1 MKPRFVGRV
10 GPADVVTA
18 LNAALGFS
26 AVVMAGVNLDLAAR
40 LVLVAAIADGADGI
54 IAKRYGGTPVGE
66 YLDGLADVASF
77 GVAPATIVFWFVWGT
92 PLSEPLRLVLGL
104 AVPALF
110 VVAAVVRLAL
120 YTAYDVEA
128 DQTLGV
134 QSTLAAVVLGAAVL
148 AGADYRIL
156 LVAMAILTYL
166 MVTSITYPDLLARDA
181 LVMGSVQAL
190 AVLAPQVFGNLFPVA
205 LLGCA
210 LAYLSLAPRFYW
222 R

>member
-26 AVVMAGVNLDLAAR
+26 AVVLAGVDLDLAAR

-77 GVAPATIVFWFVWGT
+77 GVAPAAIVFWFVWES
-92 PLSEPLRLVLGL
+92 PLSEVLRVSLGIG
-104 AVPALF
+104 VPALF
-110 VVAAVVRLAL
+110 VIAAVVRLAL

-148 AGADYRIL
+148 VGAEYRIL
-156 LVAMAILTYL
+156 LGAMAVLTYL

-181 LVMGSVQAL
+181 LIMGSLQAL
-190 AVLAPQVFGNLFPVA
+190 AVLLPEMFGNLFPFA
-205 LLGCA
+205 LLVSA

>member
-26 AVVMAGVNLDLAAR
+26 AVVLAGIDLDLAAR

-77 GVAPATIVFWFVWGT
+77 GVAPATIVFWFVWGSQ
-92 PLSEPLRLVLGL
+92 LSEVLRLVLGIGL
-104 AVPALF
+104 PALF

-148 AGADYRIL
+148 AGADYRVL
-156 LVAMAILTYL
+156 LVAMAVLTYL
-166 MVTSITYPDLLARDA
+166 MVTSITYPDLLPRDA
-181 LVMGSVQAL
+181 LIMGSVQAL
-190 AVLAPQVFGNLFPVA
+190 AVFLPDMFSNLFPSA
-205 LLGCA
+205 LLVCA
-210 LAYLSLAPRFYW
+210 LAYLTLAPRFYW